1 MRNAPLLSFCLK
13 TRAGSAITSQE
24 KDDPME
30 TTMETAMERAKEAP
44 EKQEVHLSR
53 RLETPLRLDYRIPKA
68 HWKDSNQV
76 SGARLESQVQGRSL
90 NPALFLFCFS
100 LCVGFVFSPCDGC
113 IACVFF
119 RALMNRRTRINFP
132 VFLVPEVAENAGDS
146 TLDSSGFTNSPPRM
160 YRRSRLEIKFL
171 ERNGRRVIFEC
182 FSGSSL
188 DL

>member
-1 MRNAPLLSFCLK
+1 MKRIIEVDLHQSRSELFYLTIYPCGVRRVIGHRFTLRNAPLLSFCLK

-68 HWKDSNQV
+68 YSKDSNQV

-90 NPALFLFCFS
+90 IQ
-100 LCVGFVFSPCDGC
+100 LCSC
-113 IACVFF
+113 CVSCCV
-119 RALMNRRTRINFP
+119 L
-132 VFLVPEVAENAGDS
+132 
-146 TLDSSGFTNSPPRM
+146 
-160 YRRSRLEIKFL
+160 
-171 ERNGRRVIFEC
+171 
-182 FSGSSL
+182 
-188 DL
+188 